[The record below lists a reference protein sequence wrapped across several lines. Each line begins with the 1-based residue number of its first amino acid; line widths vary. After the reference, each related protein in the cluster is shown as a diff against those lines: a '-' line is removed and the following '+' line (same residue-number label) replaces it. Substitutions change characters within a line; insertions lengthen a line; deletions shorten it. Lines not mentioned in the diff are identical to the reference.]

1 MFTKLMNDLEA
12 IQKDV
17 VAKIEEV
24 KEAENKIIALQEQVL
39 SLENQ
44 VANLEEEKANH
55 VCQCDHS
62 ELEGQIESLK
72 AQVVAL
78 KKEIA
83 EHKCPV
89 CDHSEMEAQISKLQ
103 QVRGELEA
111 SIQAKD
117 EIISQHEQNLVLLQ
131 AEVDE
136 LKKLLMTN

>member
-12 IQKDV
+12 IQEDV
-17 VAKIEEV
+17 IAKIKEV
-24 KEAENKIIALQEQVL
+24 KEAENKIIVLQEQVL
-39 SLENQ
+39 NLENQ

-55 VCQCDHS
+55 VC
-62 ELEGQIESLK
+62 
-72 AQVVAL
+72 
-78 KKEIA
+78 
-83 EHKCPV
+83 PV
-89 CDHSEMEAQISKLQ
+89 CDHSEMEAQISELQ

-117 EIISQHEQNLVLLQ
+117 EIISRHEENLVLLQ